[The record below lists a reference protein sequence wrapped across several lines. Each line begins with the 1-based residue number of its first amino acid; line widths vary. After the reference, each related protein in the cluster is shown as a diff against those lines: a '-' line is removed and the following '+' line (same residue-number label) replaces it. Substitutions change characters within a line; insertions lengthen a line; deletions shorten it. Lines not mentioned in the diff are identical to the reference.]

1 MSRCCL
7 QHHGV
12 GHVSCTIMITGGVV
26 INENDTVPWIST
38 VGIRYSITELHNAP
52 YIYNET
58 VQIGHYV

>member
-12 GHVSCTIMITGGVV
+12 GHVSCIILITGGLA
-26 INENDTVPWIST
+26 NENDTVPWISQ
-38 VGIRYSITELHNAP
+38 VGIRDSITELHNAP

-58 VQIGHYV
+58 VQIVHYV